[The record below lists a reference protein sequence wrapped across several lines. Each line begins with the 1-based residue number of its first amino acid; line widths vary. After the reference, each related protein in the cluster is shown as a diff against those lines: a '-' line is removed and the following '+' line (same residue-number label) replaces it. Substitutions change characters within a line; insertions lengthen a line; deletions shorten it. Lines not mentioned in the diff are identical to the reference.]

1 MGFFTVTGKLVKYEE
16 YKPYI
21 EDYKRLGLKQFVRN
35 FKIHK
40 DRFIDR
46 KDLHWGEEMEYAC
59 FDLLTSETK
68 PQLMCNAVDYIQE
81 FNKEAE
87 ANNGEITLTIE
98 FGSWMVEAVP
108 AGPYDSPEN
117 PKVLV
122 EFPK

>member
-1 MGFFTVTGKLVKYEE
+1 MGFFKVTGKLVRWEE
-16 YKPYI
+16 FKDHV
-21 EDYKRLGLKQFVRN
+21 EDYKLLGLKQFVRN
-35 FKIHK
+35 YNKHK
-40 DRFIDR
+40 DRFIKR
-46 KDLHWGEEMEYAC
+46 ENLHWGEEMEYAC
-59 FDLLTSETK
+59 FDLLTCESK

-117 PKVLV
+117 PKVLFD
-122 EFPK
+122 FPK